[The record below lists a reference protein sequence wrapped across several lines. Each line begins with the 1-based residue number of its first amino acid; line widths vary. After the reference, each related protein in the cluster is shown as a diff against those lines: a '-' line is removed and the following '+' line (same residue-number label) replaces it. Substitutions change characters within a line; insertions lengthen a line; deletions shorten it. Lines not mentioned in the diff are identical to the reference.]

1 NLRLRE
7 NYQYDFQGRSLRA
20 LSIEARRELL
30 AEARRWTA
38 AYRDV
43 DGPSEDGPSE
53 DGPSEDGASE
63 DGQRPIFMAGHQ
75 PQLVHPGVWFKNFA
89 LDRLARRHGA
99 VAVNLI
105 VDNDTIKGTST
116 RVPCQSPEA
125 PEAADVAFDA
135 AGETVPYEER
145 RIVDRACFETFGRR
159 AAERIGRLVPD
170 SMVERYWS
178 LAVRRSR
185 ETDNLG
191 ACLAQSR
198 HELEGRW
205 GLRTLEIPTSRVCR
219 SEPFAW
225 FVAHLLANLDR
236 LRRMHNE
243 IVREYRRANRI
254 RSESHPVPDLA
265 EDGEWLESPFW
276 VWTATDPRRRAL
288 FARRLPRGVELTDR
302 ASLRVELPLTAD
314 APADRAV
321 ERLMGLAAEGV
332 KIRCRTLI
340 GGENQMDRDAQ
351 DAGKRP
357 REASRAAPRQR
368 GVAGLDSARA
378 RSAASVAG
386 RVRRGASGRRD
397 PHVAGIRGVSV
408 PGDGGARGLVEAVGL
423 R

>member
-1 NLRLRE
+1 LACPTVLPHCWTSQQWHPPCHFRFWRTSRRSMNPPDRLQYRRLRVPREDHSALVDPPWDAMAGLIDENLRLRE
-7 NYQYDFQGRSLRA
+7 SYEYDFQGRSLRA

-43 DGPSEDGPSE
+43 
-53 DGPSEDGASE
+53 DGASE

-89 LDRLARRHGA
+89 LDRLAWRHGA

-116 RVPCQSPEA
+116 RVPGGAPEA
-125 PEAADVAFDA
+125 PEAADMAFDA
-135 AGETVPYEER
+135 AGEAVPYEER

-170 SMVERYWS
+170 SMVEHYWS
-178 LAVRRSR
+178 LVIRRSR

-243 IVREYRRANRI
+243 IVHEYRRANRT
-254 RSESHPVPDLA
+254 RSASHPVPDLA

-276 VWTATDPRRRAL
+276 IWTGTDPRRRAL
-288 FARRLPRGVELTDR
+288 FARRLPRGVEVTDR

-321 ERLMGLAAEGV
+321 EWLMGLAAEGV
-332 KIRCRTLI
+332 KIRCRTL
-340 GGENQMDRDAQ
+340 MTTLWA
-351 DAGKRP
+351 
-357 REASRAAPRQR
+357 
-368 GVAGLDSARA
+368 
-378 RSAASVAG
+378 
-386 RVRRGASGRRD
+386 
-397 PHVAGIRGVSV
+397 
-408 PGDGGARGLVEAVGL
+408 
-423 R
+423 